1 MERRVYRY
9 ETVGSTNTELMTL
22 ARQGA
27 AEGTVVLAGQQT
39 AGRGRMGRSFQSPA
53 GLGLYGSVLLR
64 SSPEDAPRIPA
75 LAATAVRRAIRRS
88 CGLSCGI
95 KWPNDLVLSGR
106 KVCGILAEAL
116 PGPEGSLWVVVGI
129 GINVCQRREDFLPEL
144 RETAAS
150 LSMIAGAEIDRA
162 ALETAFLEELEAL
175 RRELPQE
182 TAERRQEYGVA
193 CLNLGH
199 RVRVLRPGR
208 EREALVENKGWATD
222 EELTDYF
229 AIGQCTPGVI
239 AVNTA
244 TFIGQKRAGI
254 AGGIVATLGVVFPS
268 LLIILALA
276 GVITSFSHL
285 TWVQHAFAGIRVCVC
300 VLIFNAVL
308 KLWKSAVKDVW
319 GLLIFLAVLAAS
331 LLTSLSPVWYVLAA
345 GVAGVLIQN
354 LKGAKK

>member
-9 ETVGSTNTELMTL
+9 ETVGSTNTELTEL
-22 ARQGA
+22 IRQGA
-27 AEGTVVLAGQQT
+27 AEGTVVLARQQT

-150 LSMIAGAEIDRA
+150 LSMIAGAEMDRT
-162 ALETAFLEELEAL
+162 ALETALLEELES
-175 RRELPQE
+175 
-182 TAERRQEYGVA
+182 
-193 CLNLGH
+193 LGR
-199 RVRVLRPGR
+199 RVRVLRPDG
-208 EREALVENKGWATD
+208 ER
-222 EELTDYF
+222 
-229 AIGQCTPGVI
+229 
-239 AVNTA
+239 
-244 TFIGQKRAGI
+244 
-254 AGGIVATLGVVFPS
+254 S
-268 LLIILALA
+268 ALA
-276 GVITSFSHL
+276 VSL
-285 TWVQHAFAGIRVCVC
+285 TPDYG
-300 VLIFNAVL
+300 
-308 KLWKSAVKDVW
+308 
-319 GLLIFLAVLAAS
+319 LAVRYDDG
-331 LLTSLSPVWYVLAA
+331 TEEVLRS
-345 GVAGVLIQN
+345 GEVSVRVLYGYTD
-354 LKGAKK
+354 KE

>member
-9 ETVGSTNTELMTL
+9 ETVGSTNTELMAL

-27 AEGTVVLAGQQT
+27 AEGTVVLARQQT
-39 AGRGRMGRSFQSPA
+39 AGRSFQSPA

-129 GINVCQRREDFLPEL
+129 GINVCQRRDFLPEL

-182 TAERRQEYGVA
+182 TAERRQEYGAA

-199 RVRVLRPGR
+199 RVRVLRPGG
-208 EREALVENKGWATD
+208 EREALAVS
-222 EELTDYF
+222 LTPDY
-229 AIGQCTPGVI
+229 G
-239 AVNTA
+239 
-244 TFIGQKRAGI
+244 
-254 AGGIVATLGVVFPS
+254 
-268 LLIILALA
+268 
-276 GVITSFSHL
+276 
-285 TWVQHAFAGIRVCVC
+285 
-300 VLIFNAVL
+300 
-308 KLWKSAVKDVW
+308 
-319 GLLIFLAVLAAS
+319 LAVRYDDG
-331 LLTSLSPVWYVLAA
+331 TEEVLRS
-345 GVAGVLIQN
+345 GEVSVRGLYGYTD
-354 LKGAKK
+354 KE

>member
-1 MERRVYRY
+1 MEQPKVYRY
-9 ETVGSTNTELMTL
+9 DTVDSTNTVCKTL
-22 ARQGA
+22 AQEGA
-27 AEGTVVLAGQQT
+27 PDGTAVIAARQT

-75 LAATAVRRAIRRS
+75 LAATAVRRAIRRN

-182 TAERRQEYGVA
+182 TAERRQEYGAA

-199 RVRVLRPGR
+199 RVRVLRPGG
-208 EREALVENKGWATD
+208 ERG
-222 EELTDYF
+222 
-229 AIGQCTPGVI
+229 
-239 AVNTA
+239 
-244 TFIGQKRAGI
+244 
-254 AGGIVATLGVVFPS
+254 
-268 LLIILALA
+268 ALA
-276 GVITSFSHL
+276 VSL
-285 TWVQHAFAGIRVCVC
+285 TPDYG
-300 VLIFNAVL
+300 
-308 KLWKSAVKDVW
+308 
-319 GLLIFLAVLAAS
+319 LAVRYDDG
-331 LLTSLSPVWYVLAA
+331 TEEVLRS
-345 GVAGVLIQN
+345 GEVSVRGLYGYTD
-354 LKGAKK
+354 KE

>member
-9 ETVGSTNTELMTL
+9 ETVGSTNTELTEL
-22 ARQGA
+22 IRQGA
-27 AEGTVVLAGQQT
+27 AEGTVVLARQQT

-150 LSMIAGAEIDRA
+150 LSMIAGAEMDRT
-162 ALETAFLEELEAL
+162 ALETALLEELESL
-175 RRELPQE
+175 RQELPQE
-182 TAERRQEYGVA
+182 TAERRQEY
-193 CLNLGH
+193 
-199 RVRVLRPGR
+199 
-208 EREALVENKGWATD
+208 
-222 EELTDYF
+222 
-229 AIGQCTPGVI
+229 
-239 AVNTA
+239 
-244 TFIGQKRAGI
+244 
-254 AGGIVATLGVVFPS
+254 
-268 LLIILALA
+268 
-276 GVITSFSHL
+276 
-285 TWVQHAFAGIRVCVC
+285 
-300 VLIFNAVL
+300 
-308 KLWKSAVKDVW
+308 SAVK
-319 GLLIFLAVLAAS
+319 
-331 LLTSLSPVWYVLAA
+331 
-345 GVAGVLIQN
+345 
-354 LKGAKK
+354 

>member
-9 ETVGSTNTELMTL
+9 ETVGSTNTELMAL

-175 RRELPQE
+175 RRELSYVEVSAQRAKAQLE
-182 TAERRQEYGVA
+182 EVSKSAEQAKVDQLTSQLEDADAALAVSLTPDYGLA
-193 CLNLGH
+193 
-199 RVRVLRPGR
+199 VRYDDGTEEVLRSGEVSVR
-208 EREALVENKGWATD
+208 GLYGYTD
-222 EELTDYF
+222 KE
-229 AIGQCTPGVI
+229 
-239 AVNTA
+239 
-244 TFIGQKRAGI
+244 
-254 AGGIVATLGVVFPS
+254 
-268 LLIILALA
+268 
-276 GVITSFSHL
+276 
-285 TWVQHAFAGIRVCVC
+285 
-300 VLIFNAVL
+300 
-308 KLWKSAVKDVW
+308 
-319 GLLIFLAVLAAS
+319 
-331 LLTSLSPVWYVLAA
+331 
-345 GVAGVLIQN
+345 
-354 LKGAKK
+354 

>member
-9 ETVGSTNTELMTL
+9 ETVGSTNTELMAL

-27 AEGTVVLAGQQT
+27 AEGTVVLARQQT

-64 SSPEDAPRIPA
+64 SSSEDAPRIPA

-182 TAERRQEYGVA
+182 TAERRQEYGAA
-193 CLNLGH
+193 CLNLGR
-199 RVRVLRPGR
+199 RVRVLRPGG
-208 EREALVENKGWATD
+208 ER
-222 EELTDYF
+222 
-229 AIGQCTPGVI
+229 P
-239 AVNTA
+239 
-244 TFIGQKRAGI
+244 
-254 AGGIVATLGVVFPS
+254 
-268 LLIILALA
+268 ALA
-276 GVITSFSHL
+276 VSL
-285 TWVQHAFAGIRVCVC
+285 TPDYG
-300 VLIFNAVL
+300 
-308 KLWKSAVKDVW
+308 
-319 GLLIFLAVLAAS
+319 LAVRYDDG
-331 LLTSLSPVWYVLAA
+331 TEEVLRS
-345 GVAGVLIQN
+345 GEVSVRGLYGYTD
-354 LKGAKK
+354 KE

>member
-9 ETVGSTNTELMTL
+9 ETVGSTNTELMAL

-129 GINVCQRREDFLPEL
+129 GINVCQRREDFLP
-144 RETAAS
+144 TAAS

-182 TAERRQEYGVA
+182 TAERRQEYGAA
-193 CLNLGH
+193 CLNLGR
-199 RVRVLRPGR
+199 RVRVLRPGG
-208 EREALVENKGWATD
+208 EREALAVS
-222 EELTDYF
+222 LTPDY
-229 AIGQCTPGVI
+229 G
-239 AVNTA
+239 
-244 TFIGQKRAGI
+244 
-254 AGGIVATLGVVFPS
+254 
-268 LLIILALA
+268 
-276 GVITSFSHL
+276 
-285 TWVQHAFAGIRVCVC
+285 
-300 VLIFNAVL
+300 
-308 KLWKSAVKDVW
+308 
-319 GLLIFLAVLAAS
+319 LAVRYDDG
-331 LLTSLSPVWYVLAA
+331 TEEVLRS
-345 GVAGVLIQN
+345 GEVSVRGLYGYTD
-354 LKGAKK
+354 KE

>member
-9 ETVGSTNTELMTL
+9 ETVGSTNTELMAL

-27 AEGTVVLAGQQT
+27 AEGTVVLARQQT

-162 ALETAFLEELEAL
+162 AL
-175 RRELPQE
+175 
-182 TAERRQEYGVA
+182 
-193 CLNLGH
+193 
-199 RVRVLRPGR
+199 
-208 EREALVENKGWATD
+208 
-222 EELTDYF
+222 
-229 AIGQCTPGVI
+229 
-239 AVNTA
+239 
-244 TFIGQKRAGI
+244 
-254 AGGIVATLGVVFPS
+254 
-268 LLIILALA
+268 
-276 GVITSFSHL
+276 
-285 TWVQHAFAGIRVCVC
+285 
-300 VLIFNAVL
+300 
-308 KLWKSAVKDVW
+308 
-319 GLLIFLAVLAAS
+319 
-331 LLTSLSPVWYVLAA
+331 
-345 GVAGVLIQN
+345 
-354 LKGAKK
+354 

>member
-9 ETVGSTNTELMTL
+9 ETVGSTNTELMAL

-150 LSMIAGAEIDRA
+150 LSMIAHGIDRA

-199 RVRVLRPGR
+199 RVRVLRPGG
-208 EREALVENKGWATD
+208 EREALAVS
-222 EELTDYF
+222 LTPDY
-229 AIGQCTPGVI
+229 G
-239 AVNTA
+239 
-244 TFIGQKRAGI
+244 
-254 AGGIVATLGVVFPS
+254 
-268 LLIILALA
+268 
-276 GVITSFSHL
+276 
-285 TWVQHAFAGIRVCVC
+285 
-300 VLIFNAVL
+300 
-308 KLWKSAVKDVW
+308 
-319 GLLIFLAVLAAS
+319 LAVRYDDG
-331 LLTSLSPVWYVLAA
+331 TEEVLRS
-345 GVAGVLIQN
+345 GEVSVRGLYGYTD
-354 LKGAKK
+354 KE

>member
-9 ETVGSTNTELMTL
+9 ETVGSTNTELMAL

-64 SSPEDAPRIPA
+64 SNPEDAPRIPA

-129 GINVCQRREDFLPEL
+129 GINVCQRREGFLPEL

-182 TAERRQEYGVA
+182 TAERRQEYGAA

-199 RVRVLRPGR
+199 RVRVLRPGG
-208 EREALVENKGWATD
+208 ERG
-222 EELTDYF
+222 
-229 AIGQCTPGVI
+229 
-239 AVNTA
+239 
-244 TFIGQKRAGI
+244 
-254 AGGIVATLGVVFPS
+254 
-268 LLIILALA
+268 ALA
-276 GVITSFSHL
+276 VSL
-285 TWVQHAFAGIRVCVC
+285 TPDYG
-300 VLIFNAVL
+300 
-308 KLWKSAVKDVW
+308 
-319 GLLIFLAVLAAS
+319 LAVRYDDG
-331 LLTSLSPVWYVLAA
+331 TEEVLRS
-345 GVAGVLIQN
+345 GEVSVRGLYGYTD
-354 LKGAKK
+354 KE

>member
-9 ETVGSTNTELMTL
+9 ETVGSTHTELI
-22 ARQGA
+22 RQGA
-27 AEGTVVLAGQQT
+27 AEGTVVLARQQT

-53 GLGLYGSVLLR
+53 GLGLYGSVRLR
-64 SSPEDAPRIPA
+64 GSPGDAARIAARP
-75 LAATAVRRAIRRS
+75 ATAVRRAIRRS

-182 TAERRQEYGVA
+182 TAERRQEYGAA

-199 RVRVLRPGR
+199 RVRVLRPGG
-208 EREALVENKGWATD
+208 EREALAVS
-222 EELTDYF
+222 LTPDY
-229 AIGQCTPGVI
+229 G
-239 AVNTA
+239 
-244 TFIGQKRAGI
+244 
-254 AGGIVATLGVVFPS
+254 
-268 LLIILALA
+268 
-276 GVITSFSHL
+276 
-285 TWVQHAFAGIRVCVC
+285 
-300 VLIFNAVL
+300 
-308 KLWKSAVKDVW
+308 
-319 GLLIFLAVLAAS
+319 LAVRYDDG
-331 LLTSLSPVWYVLAA
+331 TEEVLRS
-345 GVAGVLIQN
+345 GEVSVRGLYGYTD
-354 LKGAKK
+354 KE

>member
-9 ETVGSTNTELMTL
+9 ETVGSTNTELTEL
-22 ARQGA
+22 IRQGA
-27 AEGTVVLAGQQT
+27 AEGTVVLARQQT

-106 KVCGILAEAL
+106 KVCGILTEAL
-116 PGPEGSLWVVVGI
+116 PEPEGSLWVIVGI

-162 ALETAFLEELEAL
+162 ALETALLEELESL

-182 TAERRQEYGVA
+182 TAERRQEYSAA
-193 CLNLGH
+193 CLNLGR
-199 RVRVLRPGR
+199 RVRVLRPDG
-208 EREALVENKGWATD
+208 EREALAVS
-222 EELTDYF
+222 LTPDY
-229 AIGQCTPGVI
+229 G
-239 AVNTA
+239 
-244 TFIGQKRAGI
+244 
-254 AGGIVATLGVVFPS
+254 
-268 LLIILALA
+268 
-276 GVITSFSHL
+276 
-285 TWVQHAFAGIRVCVC
+285 
-300 VLIFNAVL
+300 
-308 KLWKSAVKDVW
+308 
-319 GLLIFLAVLAAS
+319 LAVRYDDG
-331 LLTSLSPVWYVLAA
+331 TEEVLRS
-345 GVAGVLIQN
+345 GEVSVRGLYGYTD
-354 LKGAKK
+354 KE

>member
-9 ETVGSTNTELMTL
+9 ETVGSTNTELTEL
-22 ARQGA
+22 IRQGA
-27 AEGTVVLAGQQT
+27 AEGTVVLARQQT

-182 TAERRQEYGVA
+182 TAERRQEYSAA
-193 CLNLGH
+193 CLNLGR
-199 RVRVLRPGR
+199 RVRVLRPGGTLCGCFYVSGACRRTDRRIRRAYEPMKFFPPPYETVDSLR
-208 EREALVENKGWATD
+208 ERLNRMYSTVQLGNVRSIAWFVCRKG
-222 EELTDYF
+222 EERN
-229 AIGQCTPGVI
+229 V
-239 AVNTA
+239 
-244 TFIGQKRAGI
+244 
-254 AGGIVATLGVVFPS
+254 
-268 LLIILALA
+268 
-276 GVITSFSHL
+276 
-285 TWVQHAFAGIRVCVC
+285 
-300 VLIFNAVL
+300 
-308 KLWKSAVKDVW
+308 
-319 GLLIFLAVLAAS
+319 
-331 LLTSLSPVWYVLAA
+331 
-345 GVAGVLIQN
+345 
-354 LKGAKK
+354 

>member
-9 ETVGSTNTELMTL
+9 ETVGSTNTELMAL

-64 SSPEDAPRIPA
+64 SRPEDAPRIPA

-182 TAERRQEYGVA
+182 TAERRQEYGAA

-199 RVRVLRPGR
+199 RVRVLRPGG
-208 EREALVENKGWATD
+208 ERG
-222 EELTDYF
+222 
-229 AIGQCTPGVI
+229 
-239 AVNTA
+239 
-244 TFIGQKRAGI
+244 
-254 AGGIVATLGVVFPS
+254 
-268 LLIILALA
+268 ALA
-276 GVITSFSHL
+276 VSL
-285 TWVQHAFAGIRVCVC
+285 TPDYG
-300 VLIFNAVL
+300 
-308 KLWKSAVKDVW
+308 
-319 GLLIFLAVLAAS
+319 LAVRYDDG
-331 LLTSLSPVWYVLAA
+331 TEEVLRS
-345 GVAGVLIQN
+345 GEVSVRGLYGYTD
-354 LKGAKK
+354 KE

>member
-9 ETVGSTNTELMTL
+9 ETVGSTNTELMAL

-27 AEGTVVLAGQQT
+27 AEGTVVLARQQT

-75 LAATAVRRAIRRS
+75 LAATAIRRS

-199 RVRVLRPGR
+199 RVRVLRPGG
-208 EREALVENKGWATD
+208 EREALAVS
-222 EELTDYF
+222 LTPDY
-229 AIGQCTPGVI
+229 G
-239 AVNTA
+239 
-244 TFIGQKRAGI
+244 
-254 AGGIVATLGVVFPS
+254 
-268 LLIILALA
+268 
-276 GVITSFSHL
+276 
-285 TWVQHAFAGIRVCVC
+285 
-300 VLIFNAVL
+300 
-308 KLWKSAVKDVW
+308 
-319 GLLIFLAVLAAS
+319 LAVRYDDG
-331 LLTSLSPVWYVLAA
+331 TEEVLRS
-345 GVAGVLIQN
+345 GEVSVRGLYGYTD
-354 LKGAKK
+354 KE

>member
-9 ETVGSTNTELMTL
+9 ETVGSTNTELMAL

-27 AEGTVVLAGQQT
+27 AEGTVVLARQQT

-88 CGLSCGI
+88 CGLT
-95 KWPNDLVLSGR
+95 WPNDLVLSGR

-182 TAERRQEYGVA
+182 TAERRQEYGAA

-199 RVRVLRPGR
+199 RVRVLRPGG
-208 EREALVENKGWATD
+208 EREALAVS
-222 EELTDYF
+222 LTPDY
-229 AIGQCTPGVI
+229 G
-239 AVNTA
+239 
-244 TFIGQKRAGI
+244 
-254 AGGIVATLGVVFPS
+254 
-268 LLIILALA
+268 
-276 GVITSFSHL
+276 
-285 TWVQHAFAGIRVCVC
+285 
-300 VLIFNAVL
+300 
-308 KLWKSAVKDVW
+308 
-319 GLLIFLAVLAAS
+319 LAVRYDDG
-331 LLTSLSPVWYVLAA
+331 TEEVLRS
-345 GVAGVLIQN
+345 GEVSVRGLYGYTD
-354 LKGAKK
+354 KE

>member
-1 MERRVYRY
+1 MFWH
-9 ETVGSTNTELMTL
+9 
-22 ARQGA
+22 
-27 AEGTVVLAGQQT
+27 TVVLARQQT

-182 TAERRQEYGVA
+182 TAERRQEYGAA
-193 CLNLGH
+193 CLNLGR
-199 RVRVLRPGR
+199 RV
-208 EREALVENKGWATD
+208 
-222 EELTDYF
+222 
-229 AIGQCTPGVI
+229 
-239 AVNTA
+239 
-244 TFIGQKRAGI
+244 
-254 AGGIVATLGVVFPS
+254 
-268 LLIILALA
+268 
-276 GVITSFSHL
+276 
-285 TWVQHAFAGIRVCVC
+285 
-300 VLIFNAVL
+300 
-308 KLWKSAVKDVW
+308 
-319 GLLIFLAVLAAS
+319 
-331 LLTSLSPVWYVLAA
+331 
-345 GVAGVLIQN
+345 
-354 LKGAKK
+354 